1 MDNKV
6 KNDMTFGD
14 LLQKFPATGQ
24 ILASYGLHC
33 VGCHIGVM
41 ETIEQGARA
50 HGLDDAKIASMM
62 QDLNKAAV

>member
-6 KNDMTFGD
+6 KKDMTFGD
-14 LLQKFPATGQ
+14 LLQQFPSTGEV
-24 ILASYGLHC
+24 LASYGLHC

-41 ETIEQGARA
+41 ETIEQGAKA
-50 HGLDDAKIASMM
+50 HGLDDSKIESMM